1 MPSLR
6 LALALCVSV
15 SAAATAQ
22 TPGRDAPPGQLYS
35 IGAHKLH
42 LYCRGDTTSKPVVFF
57 EAGGGGYS
65 TTWAK
70 VQDLLPSTVRSCAYD
85 RAGLGWSEAGP
96 GPRTMRQEVLE
107 LHELLDAARVQAPLI
122 FVGHS
127 IGALNVRA
135 FAHTYP
141 IEVAG
146 LVLVDPTHESATLYN
161 ARAGGWV
168 RVRDLAKRRSVPE
181 PVRLGKPAGA
191 YNADEDFTAEEFE
204 RLYLA
209 RRQNPQPLGDKP
221 VYVLGAGKR
230 PAPPGTTDSLWAL
243 LSPERDAQVKD
254 LATISRNSKFVLDP
268 ESGHAI
274 QQDNPQIVA
283 KAILDVLAALAKGEK
298 LTP

>member
-1 MPSLR
+1 MRIARIVLSL
-6 LALALCVSV
+6 LALAVT
-15 SAAATAQ
+15 ARAQ
-22 TPGRDAPPGQLYS
+22 TPGRDPAPGVLLS

-42 LYCRGDTTSKPVVFF
+42 LRCTGDTASKPVVFF

-65 TTWAK
+65 TTWSK
-70 VQDLLPSTVRSCAYD
+70 VQELLPRTVRSCAYD
-85 RAGLGWSEAGP
+85 RAGLGWSEPGP

-107 LHELLDAARVQAPLI
+107 LHELLDAARTPSPLL

-146 LVLVDPTHESATLYN
+146 LVLVDPTHEDATLYSL
-161 ARAGGWV
+161 RAGGWV
-168 RVRDLAKRRSVPE
+168 RLRDLSKRRAVPE
-181 PVRLGKPAGA
+181 PVRVGKPSDG
-191 YNADEDFTAEEFE
+191 NDPNEDFTPEEFE

-209 RRQNPQPLGDKP
+209 RRQTPQPLGDKP
-221 VYVLGAGKR
+221 VYVIGAGKR

-243 LSPERDAQVKD
+243 LRPERDAQVKD
-254 LATISRNSKFVLDP
+254 IAGISRNSKFVLDP
-268 ESGHAI
+268 ASGHAI
-274 QQDNPQIVA
+274 QQENPQAVA
-283 KAILDVLAALAKGEK
+283 KAILEVLAAIAKGEK